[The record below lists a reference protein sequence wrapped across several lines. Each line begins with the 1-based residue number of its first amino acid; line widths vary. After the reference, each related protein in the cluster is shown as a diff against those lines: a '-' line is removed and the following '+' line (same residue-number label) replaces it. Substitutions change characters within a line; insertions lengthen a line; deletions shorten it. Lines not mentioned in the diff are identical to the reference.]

1 MLLWLAVPAVTMA
14 VTFTA
19 SLDRDTIGMGESATL
34 TLKFED
40 GRPTTDISIPP
51 VDGLS
56 VNYIGPQSYSQTDL
70 NTGKTLS
77 SVSYV
82 FNLTPGR
89 AGQFVIPAI
98 TVNAEGQK
106 LTSQP
111 LTLTVAKAAPVVNP
125 KIFFLKLVTPKT
137 QVYIGEIVPLEL
149 QLFAGEQAR
158 LADMPHFKEEGF
170 TLGKMLPPTQSLV
183 PWRTTNGMMW

>member
-1 MLLWLAVPAVTMA
+1 MLAQAKSIGKTLCGTMMLRKLLLPGHKAVLATGLAGRIISGLLSLKCMLWLAVPAVAMA

-19 SLDRDTIGMGESATL
+19 SLDRDTIGMGESVTL

-98 TVNAEGQK
+98 TVNA
-106 LTSQP
+106 
-111 LTLTVAKAAPVVNP
+111 
-125 KIFFLKLVTPKT
+125 
-137 QVYIGEIVPLEL
+137 
-149 QLFAGEQAR
+149 
-158 LADMPHFKEEGF
+158 
-170 TLGKMLPPTQSLV
+170 
-183 PWRTTNGMMW
+183 